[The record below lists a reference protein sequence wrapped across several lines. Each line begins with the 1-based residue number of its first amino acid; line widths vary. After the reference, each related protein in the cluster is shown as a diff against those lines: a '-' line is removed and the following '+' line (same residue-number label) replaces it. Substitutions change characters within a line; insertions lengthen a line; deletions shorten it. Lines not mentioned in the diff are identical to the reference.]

1 MDTSVA
7 ASNAT
12 ALPRSTRRERIAWY
26 MYDFGNSAYAAV
38 VLLAIYSAYFQ
49 GEVVGG
55 PEGSR
60 LWGYA
65 VGIAMLVV
73 AVTAPVLGTIADFSG
88 AKKRFLLIYTTI
100 SCVFTASLFFVRA
113 GDVFTGMMFFILA
126 EIGYRSSQVF
136 YNALLP
142 EIASEEDIGRVSG
155 NGWAIGS
162 AGGIICLVIILA
174 LITIF
179 EGSFIVRLSFFITAV
194 YFALS
199 ATPLFIW
206 LRERAEPQQL
216 PERENYLSLAF
227 RRLGN
232 TFRTVRRY
240 REFLKFMVAFLI
252 YNDGIIMALDF
263 AAILGAVLYGMEQ
276 EQLIIFMIIV
286 QVTSV
291 AGAYVFGI
299 LTDRISANRS
309 LVISLLL
316 MIGAVVWMFFND
328 ALAGTLYKDS
338 LTGFFYIGGLAGF
351 ALTGVQ
357 SVSRTSIGMF
367 APPGKSAEFYGF
379 FAIAGRT
386 SSFIG
391 PAVYGYLAAE
401 LAYRFI
407 NQGQPPAVA
416 EVEGLRYA
424 LISIIAFLG
433 IGLILLGFVNEH
445 KARQQALSDRQS
457 AA

>member
-1 MDTSVA
+1 MENST
-7 ASNAT
+7 T
-12 ALPRSTRRERIAWY
+12 MKQPISTRRERFAWY

-65 VGIAMLVV
+65 VGVAMLFV
-73 AVTAPVLGTIADFSG
+73 AITAPILGTIADFSG
-88 AKKRFLLIYTTI
+88 AKKRFLFFYTTI
-100 SCVFTASLFFVRA
+100 ACLFTGLLFFVGS
-113 GDVFTGMMFFILA
+113 GDVVTGMLFFIIA

-162 AGGIICLVIILA
+162 AGGIICLVIVLV
-174 LITIF
+174 LVTTI
-179 EGSFIVRLSFFITAV
+179 GGDFIIRLSFIITAI
-194 YFALS
+194 YFALF
-199 ATPLFIW
+199 AAPLFLW
-206 LRERAEPQQL
+206 LRERAQPQAL
-216 PERENYLSLAF
+216 PLGQNYLSLAF
-227 RRLGN
+227 TRLAE
-232 TFRTVRRY
+232 TIRAVRQY
-240 REFLKFMVAFLI
+240 REFIKFMIAFLI

-291 AGAYVFGI
+291 IGAYVFGI
-299 LTDRISANRS
+299 LMDRISARRS
-309 LVISLLL
+309 LVISLVL
-316 MIGAVVWMFFND
+316 MIAAVVWMFYNQN
-328 ALAGTLYKDS
+328 LAGVLYKDA
-338 LTGFFYIGGLAGF
+338 LTGFFYIGALAGF

-357 SVSRTSIGMF
+357 SVSRASVGMF
-367 APPGKSAEFYGF
+367 TPPGKSAEFFGF

-391 PAVYGYLAAE
+391 PAIYGWMAAE
-401 LAYRFI
+401 LAYVFI
-407 NQGQPPAVA
+407 DQGQSPGVA
-416 EVEGLRYA
+416 EIEGLRYA
-424 LISIIAFLG
+424 LISIIVFLTV
-433 IGLILLGFVNEH
+433 GLALLAFVNER
-445 KARQQALSDRQS
+445 KAREQALST
-457 AA
+457 

>member
-1 MDTSVA
+1 MEISA
-7 ASNAT
+7 AVKQ
-12 ALPRSTRRERIAWY
+12 PVSTRRERFAWY

-65 VGIAMLVV
+65 VGIAMLFV
-73 AVTAPVLGTIADFSG
+73 AVTAPILGTLADFSG
-88 AKKRFLLIYTTI
+88 AKKRFLFFYTTVA
-100 SCVFTASLFFVRA
+100 CLFTGLLFFVRS
-113 GDVFTGMMFFILA
+113 GDVFIGMLFFILA

-162 AGGIICLVIILA
+162 AGGIICLVIVLA
-174 LITIF
+174 LVTSI
-179 EGSFIVRLSFFITAV
+179 GGDFIIRLSFVITAV

-199 ATPLFIW
+199 AAPLFLW
-206 LRERAEPQQL
+206 LRERAQPQML
-216 PERENYLSLAF
+216 PAGQNYLSLAF
-227 RRLGN
+227 ARLAE
-232 TFRTVRRY
+232 TFRAVRRY
-240 REFLKFMVAFLI
+240 REFIKFMIAFLI

-276 EQLIIFMIIV
+276 EQLIVFMIIV
-286 QVTSV
+286 QVSSV
-291 AGAYVFGI
+291 VGAYVFGI
-299 LTDRISANRS
+299 LMDRINARRS
-309 LVISLLL
+309 LVISLIL
-316 MIGAVVWMFFND
+316 MIFAVVWMFYNEN
-328 ALAGTLYKDS
+328 LAGLLYKDA
-338 LTGFFYIGGLAGF
+338 LTGFYYIGILAGF

-357 SVSRTSIGMF
+357 SVSRASVGMF
-367 APPGKSAEFYGF
+367 TPTGKSAEFYGF

-391 PAVYGYLAAE
+391 PAVYGWLAAE
-401 LAYRFI
+401 LAYVFI
-407 NQGQPPAVA
+407 GQGQTPDAA
-416 EVEGLRYA
+416 EVAGLRYA
-424 LISIIAFLG
+424 LISIIAFLAV
-433 IGLILLGFVNEH
+433 GLGLLAFVNER
-445 KARQQALSDRQS
+445 KARQEALGT
-457 AA
+457 

>member
-1 MDTSVA
+1 MDTSMA
-7 ASNAT
+7 ASDAT
-12 ALPRSTRRERIAWY
+12 VLPRSTRRERFSWY
-26 MYDFGNSAYAAV
+26 LYDFGNSAYAAV

-65 VGIAMLVV
+65 VGIAMLFV
-73 AVTAPVLGTIADFSG
+73 AVTAPILGTIADFSG
-88 AKKRFLLIYTTI
+88 AKKRFLLLYTTI
-100 SCVFTASLFFVRA
+100 SCIFTAALFFVGS
-113 GDVFTGMMFFILA
+113 GDVVTGMVFFIIA

-142 EIASEEDIGRVSG
+142 EIASSEDIGRVSG
-155 NGWAIGS
+155 NGWAVGS
-162 AGGIICLVIILA
+162 AGGIICLVIILM
-174 LITIF
+174 LVTNIGGNI
-179 EGSFIVRLSFFITAV
+179 IVRLSFIITAV

-199 ATPLFIW
+199 ATPLFLW
-206 LRERAEPQQL
+206 LRERAEPQPL
-216 PERENYLSLAF
+216 PPGENYLSLAF
-227 RRLGN
+227 SRLGK
-232 TFRTVRRY
+232 TFRAVRRY
-240 REFLKFMVAFLI
+240 REFLKFMLAFLI

-291 AGAYVFGI
+291 VGAYVFGI
-299 LTDRISANRS
+299 LTDRINARRS
-309 LVISLLL
+309 LVISLVL

-328 ALAGTLYKDS
+328 ALVGTLYKDS
-338 LTGFFYIGGLAGF
+338 LTGFFFIGALAGF

-357 SVSRTSIGMF
+357 SVSRASVGMF
-367 APPGKSAEFYGF
+367 TPPGRSAEFYGF

-391 PAVYGYLAAE
+391 PAVYGWLAAE
-401 LAYRFI
+401 LAYVFI
-407 NQGQPPAVA
+407 DRGQAPGVA
-416 EVEGLRYA
+416 EAEGLRFA
-424 LISIIAFLG
+424 LVSIIAFLG
-433 IGLILLGFVNEH
+433 IGMLLLAFVNEH
-445 KARQQALSDRQS
+445 KAREEALSG
-457 AA
+457 